1 MIPIRNK
8 ILVHLVN
15 VSFTLLWSSG
25 HLWSSADLNAGNRQ
39 VHSRSM
45 GIVDAFIHSL
55 SNRTTIT
62 SSFGTTTTILASSQV
77 LPDFPISTARNTE
90 WSESNS
96 ETIRPGADGE
106 QQPAVPCRAERSPIA
121 RKTTPS
127 SLPSKSAIS
136 VHSYRTQFSLK
147 KSYRTQL
154 S

>member
-106 QQPAVPCRAERSPIA
+106 QQPAVPCRAAPKDLRSHERRRPP
-121 RKTTPS
+121 RCRQ
-127 SLPSKSAIS
+127 
-136 VHSYRTQFSLK
+136 RTQFQCTVIEHSFL
-147 KSYRTQL
+147 
-154 S
+154 